1 VSVIPASTRFS
12 WLKIALVVGAVVVGA
27 GVGIGIGIAEGG
39 SGGSSDKLTAEPDN
53 GVTFSPGT
61 RRAPAFSLRDESGRP
76 ISLASL
82 RGRTVLL
89 AFIDP
94 VCRNLCPLE
103 AKVLNDTVS
112 SVAAS
117 SRPVVVAVSVNPW
130 NQTKADLRLDRQ
142 KWHLVSGWRWALG
155 SYAEL
160 ARVWKKYSIGVQ
172 VRTKTLGGVTVR
184 EVDHTEAAYVID
196 PNGYERSLFLYPYR
210 SEDVVSAVRL
220 AGAGRSSSS
229 QR

>member
-1 VSVIPASTRFS
+1 MPASSRIP
-12 WLKIALVVGAVVVGA
+12 WRKVVLVTGAVLIGA
-27 GVGIGIGIAEGG
+27 GVGIGIGIAQG
-39 SGGSSDKLTAEPDN
+39 SGSSDSTLTAKPDP
-53 GVTFSPGT
+53 GVAFAPGA
-61 RRAPAFSLRDESGRP
+61 RRAPGFALRDEQGQP
-76 ISLASL
+76 ISTASL
-82 RGRTVLL
+82 RGRTVVL

-112 SVAAS
+112 SLPAA

-130 NQTKADLRLDRQ
+130 NQTKADLRLDRE
-142 KWHLVSGWRWALG
+142 KWHLVVGWRWALG
-155 SYAEL
+155 TYAEL
-160 ARVWKKYSIGVQ
+160 ARVWRRYSIGVQ

-196 PNGYERSLFLYPYR
+196 PTGYERNLFLYPYR

-220 AGAGRSSSS
+220 ASAGRSSSS